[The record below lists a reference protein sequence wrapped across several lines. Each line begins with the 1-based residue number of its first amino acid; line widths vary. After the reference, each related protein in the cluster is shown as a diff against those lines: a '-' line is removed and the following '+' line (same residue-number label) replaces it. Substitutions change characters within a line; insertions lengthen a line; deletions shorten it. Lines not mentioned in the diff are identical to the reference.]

1 MRSLKKIDFFV
12 IHSCIKFPW
21 FMQMHEIEMSGIII
35 FIVNFENWSS
45 FSSYDF
51 YYSPVVKYQ
60 TSVSTFVTF
69 SKYFFKEKMINSVER
84 TWFFF
89 SLASFCRSSCQRPA
103 TLLKKRPW
111 HRCFPV
117 NFAKI
122 PKSIFSHKAPPVAA
136 SDRWHKVTN
145 IASIDIILMSLL
157 HYLDTFW
164 CTLPKGSEILA
175 QRSSIKKLL

>member
-117 NFAKI
+117 NFAK
-122 PKSIFSHKAPPVAA
+122 FSKHLFHKNPPVPD
-136 SDRWHKVTN
+136 SVELQKVTEKLVVDFIFGWN
-145 IASIDIILMSLL
+145 LRE
-157 HYLDTFW
+157 YFW
-164 CTLPKGSEILA
+164 LQKHSNTGIVKFSN
-175 QRSSIKKLL
+175 